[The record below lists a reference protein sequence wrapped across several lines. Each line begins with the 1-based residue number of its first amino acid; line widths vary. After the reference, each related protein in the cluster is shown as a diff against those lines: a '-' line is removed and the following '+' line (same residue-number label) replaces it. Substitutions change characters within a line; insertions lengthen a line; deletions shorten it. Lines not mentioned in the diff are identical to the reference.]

1 MYRLIKFLLFLLP
14 PEKAHDVALN
24 LIELALRIPVVGSTF
39 KRSFNS
45 GPQRSVDFA
54 GITFPNIVGLAAGFD
69 KDAKRLSLWKA
80 LGFGHVEVGT
90 VTPKSQPGNPKPR
103 LFRLVDDRAVINRMG
118 FNNGGVDAMVERL
131 KKRPEGLIVGGNIG
145 KNKDTPNE
153 SAIDDYIICFEKLYP
168 YVDYITVNVSSPN
181 TPGLRDLQTESFLV
195 PLFDKLNTLRSEKA
209 IFKPIFLKIA
219 PDFQLKA
226 VKQLAKII
234 KKLPIQGIIA
244 TNTTISRDRLNV
256 SQKDLEQIGAGGL
269 SGAPLF
275 EASNTIL
282 ATLSIELGNSMPII
296 GVGGIF
302 NGLDVA
308 EKLTR
313 GAGLVQVYTGFI
325 YEGPWIVR
333 NILKEL
339 TFDDSFL
346 ID

>member
-1 MYRLIKFLLFLLP
+1 MYQFIKFLLFLLS

-24 LIELALRIPVVGSTF
+24 LIEFTLRLPIIGNIF

-45 GPQRSVDFA
+45 GPQRQVQFA
-54 GITFPNIVGLAAGFD
+54 GIKFPNVVGLAAGFD
-69 KDAKRLSLWKA
+69 KDAKRLQLWKD

-90 VTPKSQPGNPKPR
+90 VTPKAQPGNPQPR
-103 LFRLVDDRAVINRMG
+103 LFRLVEDRAVINRMG
-118 FNNGGVDAMVERL
+118 FNNGGVDAMVSRL
-131 KKRPEGLIVGGNIG
+131 KKRPTGLIVGGNIG

-153 SAIDDYIICFEKLYP
+153 FAIDDYVICFEKLYP
-168 YVDYITVNVSSPN
+168 HVDYITVNVSSPN
-181 TPGLRDLQTESFLV
+181 TPGLRDLQTEAFLV
-195 PLFDKLNTLRSEKA
+195 PLFDKLNQLRESYGS
-209 IFKPIFLKIA
+209 FKPIFLKIA

-226 VKQLAKII
+226 IKQLAKII
-234 KKLPIQGIIA
+234 KSLPIQGVIA
-244 TNTTISRDRLNV
+244 TNTTISRDRLEA
-256 SQKDLEQIGAGGL
+256 SAKDIEKIGAGGL

-275 EASNTIL
+275 EASNAIL
-282 ATLSIELGNSMPII
+282 ATLSIELGNSMPLI

-302 NGLDVA
+302 NHFDVM
-308 EKLTR
+308 EKMTR

-339 TFDDSFL
+339 SFEDSML

>member
-1 MYRLIKFLLFLLP
+1 MYGFIKFLLFLLP

-24 LIELALRIPVVGSTF
+24 LIEFALKIPLIGTLL
-39 KRSFNS
+39 KKSFNS
-45 GPQRSVDFA
+45 GPQKTVDFA
-54 GITFPNIVGLAAGFD
+54 GIKFPNVIGLAAGFD
-69 KDAKRLSLWKA
+69 KDAKRLKLWKD

-90 VTPKSQPGNPKPR
+90 VTPKAQPGNPKPR
-103 LFRLVDDRAVINRMG
+103 LFRLVEDRAVINRMG
-118 FNNGGVDAMVERL
+118 FNNQGVDAMVNRL

-153 SAIDDYIICFEKLYP
+153 LAINDYIYSFEKLYP

-195 PLFDKLNTLRSEKA
+195 PLFEQLNDLRKTQEK
-209 IFKPIFLKIA
+209 FKPIFLKIA
-219 PDFQLKA
+219 PDFQLNA
-226 VKQLAKII
+226 IRLLGGII
-234 KKLPIQGIIA
+234 KRLPIQGIIA
-244 TNTTISRDRLNV
+244 TNTTVSRSGLEI
-256 SQKDLEQIGAGGL
+256 SQKELDKIGAGGL

-275 EASNTIL
+275 ESSNAIL
-282 ATLSIELGNSMPII
+282 ATLSIEIGNIMPII

-302 NGLDVA
+302 NHFDVQ

-333 NILKEL
+333 NILKHLQFE
-339 TFDDSFL
+339 DSFL
-346 ID
+346 KD

>member
-24 LIELALRIPVVGSTF
+24 LIELALRIPVIGAAF

-45 GPQRSVDFA
+45 GLQKSVEFA
-54 GITFPNIVGLAAGFD
+54 GIRFPNIIGLAAGFD

-90 VTPKSQPGNPKPR
+90 VTPKAQPGNLKPR

-153 SAIDDYIICFEKLYP
+153 FAIEDYVICFEKLYP

-195 PLFDKLNTLRSEKA
+195 PLFEKLNALRSEKST
-209 IFKPIFLKIA
+209 FKPIFLKIA

-226 VKQLAKII
+226 IKQLAKII
-234 KKLPIQGIIA
+234 KKLPIQGLIA
-244 TNTTISRDRLNV
+244 TNTTVSRDRL
-256 SQKDLEQIGAGGL
+256 DLSKKEVEKIGAGGL

-275 EASNTIL
+275 EASNAIL
-282 ATLSIELGNSMPII
+282 ATLSIELGNTMPIV

-302 NGLDVA
+302 NGFDVA

-333 NILKEL
+333 NILNEL
-339 TFDDSFL
+339 TFEDSFL

>member
-244 TNTTISRDRLNV
+244 TNTTISRDRLDV
-256 SQKDLEQIGAGGL
+256 SQKDLEKIGAGGL

-275 EASNTIL
+275 EASNAIL

-302 NGLDVA
+302 NGFDVA

>member
-24 LIELALRIPVVGSTF
+24 LIELVLRIPVVGSTF

-244 TNTTISRDRLNV
+244 TNTTISRDRLDV
-256 SQKDLEQIGAGGL
+256 SQKDLEKIGAGGL

-275 EASNTIL
+275 EASNAIL

-302 NGLDVA
+302 NSFDVA

>member
-24 LIELALRIPVVGSTF
+24 LIELALRIPVIGAAF

-45 GPQRSVDFA
+45 GPQKSVEFA
-54 GITFPNIVGLAAGFD
+54 GIRFPNIIGLAAGFD

-90 VTPKSQPGNPKPR
+90 VTPKAQPGNLKPR

-153 SAIDDYIICFEKLYP
+153 FAIEDYVICFEKLYP

-195 PLFDKLNTLRSEKA
+195 PLFEKLNALRSEKST
-209 IFKPIFLKIA
+209 FKPIFLKIA

-226 VKQLAKII
+226 IKQLAKII
-234 KKLPIQGIIA
+234 KKLPIQGLIA
-244 TNTTISRDRLNV
+244 TNTTVSRDRL
-256 SQKDLEQIGAGGL
+256 DLSKKEVEKIGAGGL

-275 EASNTIL
+275 EASNAIL
-282 ATLSIELGNSMPII
+282 ATLSIELGNTMPIV

-302 NGLDVA
+302 NGFDVA

-333 NILKEL
+333 NILNEL
-339 TFDDSFL
+339 TFEDSFL

>member
-24 LIELALRIPVVGSTF
+24 LIELALRIPVIGAAF

-45 GPQRSVDFA
+45 GPQKSVEFA
-54 GITFPNIVGLAAGFD
+54 GIRFPNIVGLAAGFD

-90 VTPKSQPGNPKPR
+90 VTPKAQPGNPKPR

-153 SAIDDYIICFEKLYP
+153 FAIEDYVICFEKLYP

-195 PLFDKLNTLRSEKA
+195 PLFEKLNALRAEKSS
-209 IFKPIFLKIA
+209 FKPIFLKIA

-226 VKQLAKII
+226 IKQLAKII
-234 KKLPIQGIIA
+234 KKLPIQGLIA
-244 TNTTISRDRLNV
+244 TNTTVSRDRL
-256 SQKDLEQIGAGGL
+256 DLSKKEVEKIGAGGL

-275 EASNTIL
+275 EASNAIL
-282 ATLSIELGNSMPII
+282 ATLSIELGNTMPIV

-302 NGLDVA
+302 NGFDVA

-333 NILKEL
+333 NILNEL
-339 TFDDSFL
+339 TFEDSFL

>member
-24 LIELALRIPVVGSTF
+24 LIELALRIPVIGAAF

-45 GPQRSVDFA
+45 GPQKSVEFA
-54 GITFPNIVGLAAGFD
+54 GIRFPNIIGLAAGFD

-90 VTPKSQPGNPKPR
+90 VTPKAQPGNPKPR

-153 SAIDDYIICFEKLYP
+153 FAIEDYVICFEKLYP

-195 PLFDKLNTLRSEKA
+195 PLFEKLNALRSEKST
-209 IFKPIFLKIA
+209 FKPIFLKIA

-226 VKQLAKII
+226 IKQLAKII
-234 KKLPIQGIIA
+234 KKLPIQGLIA
-244 TNTTISRDRLNV
+244 TNTTVSRDRL
-256 SQKDLEQIGAGGL
+256 DLSKKEVEKIGAGGL

-275 EASNTIL
+275 EASNAIL
-282 ATLSIELGNSMPII
+282 ATLSIELGNTMPIV

-302 NGLDVA
+302 NGFDVA

-333 NILKEL
+333 NILNEL
-339 TFDDSFL
+339 TFEDSFL

>member
-1 MYRLIKFLLFLLP
+1 MYRFIKSLLFLLP

-24 LIELALRIPVVGSTF
+24 LIEIALKIPIFGLVF

-45 GPQRSVDFA
+45 GPQRNVEFA

-69 KDAKRLSLWKA
+69 KDAKRLHLWKA

-90 VTPKSQPGNPKPR
+90 VTPKAQPGNPKPR
-103 LFRLVDDRAVINRMG
+103 LFRLVEDRAVINRMG
-118 FNNGGVDAMVERL
+118 FNNGGVDAMVNRL
-131 KKRPEGLIVGGNIG
+131 KKRPDGLIVGGNIG

-153 SAIDDYIICFEKLYP
+153 FATDDYVICFEKLYP

-195 PLFDKLNTLRSEKA
+195 PLFEKLNQIRSEHEK
-209 IFKPIFLKIA
+209 FKPIFLKIA

-234 KKLPIQGIIA
+234 KSLPIQGVIA
-244 TNTTISRDRLNV
+244 TNTTISR
-256 SQKDLEQIGAGGL
+256 SGLEASAKEIEKIGAGGL

-275 EASNTIL
+275 EASNAIL

-302 NGLDVA
+302 NGFDVS

-333 NILKEL
+333 NILREL
-339 TFDDSFL
+339 SFDESFL
-346 ID
+346 VD